1 MRKGSDLIGKV
12 VVAYDTGKKIARVQ
26 DLMFDQDSNQLVA
39 LLVEEAGW
47 FSGARVLP
55 FQNIKAVGLD
65 AIITMTESDIL
76 PARQFSE
83 ANAILKAN
91 NIIKGTQILTTDG
104 RNLGRMVDLYFDE
117 FTGTVEGYEASGGLF
132 ADAYSGR
139 SFVPALQ
146 TLTIGQDVSFVP
158 AEVADMMQ
166 EQVGG
171 LRGAMQSASD
181 KVQAAAQTTGD
192 KLQAA
197 TTEAG
202 YRLQEVGRKT
212 TAAVTNAVVD
222 PQEQKAFVTGK
233 IAEADIIDA
242 SGTGIIIR
250 GQLITAAD
258 ADRAEAQG
266 LLDQLYRASGGSVNQ
281 RATEKFQGAVG
292 TAGEKLQSA
301 RRSAAAAVTNR
312 VVDPA
317 AQKAFVLGKL
327 PEWTVTSS
335 AGELICL
342 SGQPVTP
349 AVADL
354 AESEGVLDELYR
366 ATGGRITEELARKAD
381 ELAAGQVV
389 EQAEGRRVEQ
399 AVRTAEGFIVAAPG
413 QIVTKRVIEQ
423 AKRYHQEQSL
433 LQAVGLTTQ
442 AALQSTL
449 RYRANGV
456 ARSTGD
462 QFGTATQS
470 VGEQVSRGA
479 DQVKNQVKT
488 EAQTLWQQLRVTATD
503 LQARSNRV
511 VEEQRIKNALGRP
524 VTRVILDHQDQVILN
539 LGDLITHR
547 AIEQARQA
555 NLLDVLLTS
564 VYSQTPDFSK
574 SELRAP
580 EVGMAA
586 LKASH

>member
-12 VVAYDTGKKIARVQ
+12 IVAYDTGRKIARVK

-39 LLVEEAGW
+39 LLVEEAGL

-55 FQNIKAVGLD
+55 FQNIKAVGQD
-65 AIITMTESDIL
+65 AIITITESAIV
-76 PARQFSE
+76 PASKFAE
-83 ANAILKAN
+83 ANAILKGDN
-91 NIIKGTQILTTDG
+91 VIRGTQILTTDG

-146 TLTIGQDVSFVP
+146 TLNIGEDVSFVP
-158 AEVADMMQ
+158 AEVADMME

-171 LRGAMQSASD
+171 LRGAMQSASG
-181 KVQAAAQTTGD
+181 KVQAAAQITGD

-202 YRLQEVGRKT
+202 QRLQEVGRKT

-222 PQEQKAFVTGK
+222 PQEQKAFVIGNA
-233 IAEADIIDA
+233 AESDVIDA
-242 SGTGIIIR
+242 SGTELIIR

-258 ADRAEAQG
+258 ADLVEAQG
-266 LLDQLYRASGGSVNQ
+266 LLDHLYRAAGGSVNH
-281 RATEKFQGAVG
+281 RATEKLQGAVG

-301 RRSAAAAVTNR
+301 RRSATAAVTNR

-317 AQKAFVLGKL
+317 TQKAFVLSKL
-327 PEWTVTSS
+327 PEWTVTSAS
-335 AGELICL
+335 GELIGL

-349 AVADL
+349 AVAEL
-354 AESEGVLDELYR
+354 AESAGVLDELYR
-366 ATGGRITEELARKAD
+366 ATGGRITEELTRRAD
-381 ELAAGQVV
+381 GLAASQVV
-389 EQAEGRRVEQ
+389 EQAQGRRVLQ
-399 AVRTAEGFIVAAPG
+399 TVRTAEGLIVAAPG
-413 QIVTKRVIEQ
+413 QIVTERVIEQ

-433 LQAVGLTTQ
+433 LQAVGLTPQ
-442 AALQSTL
+442 AVLQSTL
-449 RYRANGV
+449 RYRANGM
-456 ARSTGD
+456 ASSTGD
-462 QFGTATQS
+462 QLGSTAQS
-470 VGEQVSRGA
+470 VSEQVSRGA
-479 DQVKNQVKT
+479 DQVKT
-488 EAQTLWQQLRVTATD
+488 EAQTLWQQLRETASD

-524 VTRVILDHQDQVILN
+524 VTRVILDHHDQVILN
-539 LGDLITHR
+539 LGDLITHQ

-586 LKASH
+586 LKGSH